1 MADRP
6 INDHGYEQ
14 YLREE
19 KLVGCRCT
27 SCDALFVPPRSICAR
42 CHGTD
47 MTWQPI
53 AGTGRLA
60 AFTCIAIGP
69 AFMAEEGFGRD
80 NPYCT
85 GVVELD
91 EKARVVARIEGVDAR
106 NPEGIA
112 VGTPMRAK
120 FLHRGSAEVPRT
132 FLAFEPV

>member
-6 INDHGYEQ
+6 VNDHGYEL

-19 KLVGCRCT
+19 KLMGTRCA
-27 SCDALFVPPRSICAR
+27 SCDSLFVPPRSICPG

-47 MTWQPI
+47 LAWEPV

-69 AFMAEEGFGRD
+69 GFMSEEGFGRD

-91 EKARVVARIEGVDAR
+91 EKSRVVARIEGFDNR

-112 VGTPMRAK
+112 IGTPMRAK
-120 FLHRGSAEVPRT
+120 FLHRGSEEAPRT
-132 FLAFEPV
+132 FLAFEPA